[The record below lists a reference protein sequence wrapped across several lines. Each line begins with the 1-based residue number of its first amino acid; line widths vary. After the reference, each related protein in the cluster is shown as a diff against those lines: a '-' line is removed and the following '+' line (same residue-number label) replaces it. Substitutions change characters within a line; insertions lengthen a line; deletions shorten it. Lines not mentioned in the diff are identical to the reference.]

1 MAWEVNSPEA
11 ARDVG
16 VAADAAGGKS
26 DTVELTGGSLREG
39 MSTLF
44 ASTVVSRGGSFRGGE
59 SILPANSNSG
69 SNSTSSPIIQD
80 GDGDTGHGDT
90 GHGDTGHGDTGH
102 GDTVENTASGYAK
115 LSAERLKGYAKTAE
129 ELGMA
134 R

>member
-90 GHGDTGHGDTGH
+90 GHGDT
-102 GDTVENTASGYAK
+102 VENTASGYAK
-115 LSAERLKGYAKTAE
+115 LSAERLKGYAKPAE

>member
-44 ASTVVSRGGSFRGGE
+44 ASTVVSRGRSFRGGE
-59 SILPANSNSG
+59 SILPANSSSGSSNSNSG

-80 GDGDTGHGDT
+80 GD
-90 GHGDTGHGDTGH
+90 GDTGHGDTGH